1 MTGGVRTVL
10 HGLAAAGRPK
20 PVQSGPDTSLEGCL
34 GLSGIT
40 YALGGAVDD

>member
-20 PVQSGPDTSLEGCL
+20 PVQSGPDTSLEGCPRHP
-34 GLSGIT
+34 GII
-40 YALGGAVDD
+40 YALGGALDD

>member
-20 PVQSGPDTSLEGCL
+20 PGQPGPDTSSRGCP